1 MKYIPEKLYKIA
13 KKYVALSRLDVALF
27 HVY

>member
-1 MKYIPEKLYKIA
+1 MEYIPEKLYKIA
-13 KKYVALSRLDVALF
+13 KKYIVLSRLDVALF